1 MSLPVSII
9 IPTFNEEKYLPKLL
23 TSLKKQTTPP
33 KEIIVSDAYSL
44 DGTRKVAKSFGAKIV
59 NGGLPSLGRNL
70 GAKIATQPL
79 LLFLDADVVLPPY
92 FLEKTVAEMAE
103 RKLDITSCFLSPRSS
118 VKIDKFLFRF
128 ANQYMRLT
136 QKFHPHIPGFC
147 IFVKKQLHN
156 DINGFDES
164 IILAEDQDYVKRAK
178 KVGKFSYLKSYKIP
192 VSVRRLTK
200 DGRMRITL
208 TYIAIEFHLT
218 FLGKIKKNIYNY
230 KFGEHK

>member
-23 TSLKKQTTPP
+23 TSLKKQTVTP

-44 DGTRKVAKSFGAKIV
+44 DNTRKVAKSFRAKIV
-59 NGGLPSLGRNL
+59 NGGMPSLGRNI
-70 GAKIATQPL
+70 GAKIASQPL

-103 RKLDITSCFLSPRSS
+103 RKLDIASCFISPRSS
-118 VKIDKFLFRF
+118 VKIDRFLHRF
-128 ANQYMRLT
+128 VNQYMRFT
-136 QKFHPHIPGFC
+136 QKIHPHVPGFC

-156 DINGFDES
+156 AINGFDES
-164 IILAEDQDYVKRAK
+164 VILAEDQDYVKRAK
-178 KVGKFSYLKSYKIP
+178 KMGRFSYLKSYKIP

-200 DGRMRITL
+200 DGRMKLAL
-208 TYIAIEFHLT
+208 TYIAIELHLI
-218 FLGKIKKNIYNY
+218 FLGKIKKDIFKYE
-230 KFGEHK
+230 FGQHK